1 MTLRSRSG
9 FTLLELSIVLVIVGL
24 LLAGLLKGQEL
35 LIGARVRSIIQQQDG
50 MKAAYFGFLDRFRSP
65 PGDYANA
72 TTAITG
78 VSTTACGVAGN
89 FGNGD
94 GDGRIEIANGEFILV
109 WEHLSKAGFIS
120 GVYTCTGNTV
130 VGEATVPKNV
140 YGQYVQMIYDNNY
153 AGTAVRDQHNLK
165 TGNNM
170 PSDILAEIDRKV
182 DDGNA
187 SQGSFR
193 ASTYTTSAATDPAC
207 WNTASGAW
215 TAQPAVPNCGG
226 ATVF

>member
-1 MTLRSRSG
+1 MAPRPLSG

-35 LIGARVRSIIQQQDG
+35 LTGARVRSIIQQQDG
-50 MKAAYFGFLDRFRSP
+50 MKAAFFGFMDRFRAP

-78 VSTTACGVAGN
+78 VSATACGVAGK

-94 GDGRIEIANGEFILV
+94 GDGRIENANGEFILA

-120 GVYTCTGNTV
+120 GIYTCTGNTAV
-130 VGEATVPKNV
+130 DQAGVPRNA
-140 YGQYVQMIYDNNY
+140 YGQYVEMIYDNNY
-153 AGTAVRDQHNLK
+153 AGMAVRDQHNLK

-187 SQGSFR
+187 FQGSFR
-193 ASTYTTSAATDPAC
+193 GSTFTTGAATDPAC
-207 WNTASGAW
+207 WNTATGVW

-226 ATVF
+226 ASLF